1 MDFLECC
8 TCGVCME
15 LFDDPRMLNCGHTYC
30 QKCIA
35 PLLHGLS
42 RKASCPECRFESR
55 QPVNGFPVNYG
66 VRGMVSKVR
75 ASAGVRGVD
84 SCGRCQKKALLS
96 ELFCCST
103 CEECSVETSRLC
115 GLCIAKWHKGHDY
128 KELELASEQDVDEAL
143 EKISSVHAAYTN
155 NKNELTD
162 LKDMIGDAV
171 MRLENRL
178 DEGIASIRMLV
189 TDICNGTTL
198 TKDQLWDTADVA
210 AALRALRECRCNL
223 HKTSAV
229 QPTSSGAVPGFAKR
243 EPLDEDDVRATAWR
257 RRFNGRQQQFGL
269 PGAAGVDICAPWHAD
284 V

>member
-15 LFDDPRMLNCGHTYC
+15 LFDDPRMLSCGHTYC

-35 PLLHGLS
+35 PLLHGLP

-55 QPVNGFPVNYG
+55 QPLNGFPVNYG

-75 ASAGVRGVD
+75 ASSGDRGVG

-103 CEECSVETSRLC
+103 CGEWVVEASRLC

-143 EKISSVHAAYTN
+143 KKISSAHEVYSN
-155 NKNELTD
+155 NKNELTEM
-162 LKDMIGDAV
+162 KDMNGDAV
-171 MRLENRL
+171 MRLEKRL

-198 TKDQLWDTADVA
+198 TKDQLWDRVQHVEQCGQKASCRRCCRPESPSRMQAQPPQDLSSSADFQWS
-210 AALRALRECRCNL
+210 
-223 HKTSAV
+223 SA
-229 QPTSSGAVPGFAKR
+229 
-243 EPLDEDDVRATAWR
+243 
-257 RRFNGRQQQFGL
+257 RFRNARI
-269 PGAAGVDICAPWHAD
+269 A
-284 V
+284 